1 MQVSGEESKAPN
13 WFELGVRDGYCRGVW
28 ENEPEWGTPE
38 HDEYMCG
45 WRIGRDDY
53 RQEKD

>member
-45 WRIGRDDY
+45 WRIGRTY
-53 RQEKD
+53 MSMM